1 MSFLHLIL
9 TTADRFSYP
18 AESGSRHPQ
27 QTRGRL
33 ALACLTEVQ
42 KIPQKRIQIFCL
54 YIDITVIQPNQTLNP
69 LNFEEPHPPFSL
81 KAEQFHVSLIQ
92 PANFLR
98 ANFQHSAGSAVAR
111 ASSDRSGAASFRT
124 CNADGISSKQ
134 CWQCV
139 FERKG
144 PVKQNPPSSS
154 STSWQ
159 HLYTYPNIGMRWLKI
174 QKFILHVCCCIF
186 VINRN
191 RLW

>member
-1 MSFLHLIL
+1 MNNPHPWNPSQPISQVRKLPLSESFYHLLWKKWMALHLVDLVNEIL
-9 TTADRFSYP
+9 STTCIR
-18 AESGSRHPQ
+18 
-27 QTRGRL
+27 
-33 ALACLTEVQ
+33 V
-42 KIPQKRIQIFCL
+42 
-54 YIDITVIQPNQTLNP
+54 
-69 LNFEEPHPPFSL
+69 
-81 KAEQFHVSLIQ
+81 EQFHVSLIQ

-124 CNADGISSKQ
+124 CNADGRSSKQ

-144 PVKQNPPSSS
+144 PAKQNPPSSS

-174 QKFILHVCCCIF
+174 QKFIVHVCCCIF